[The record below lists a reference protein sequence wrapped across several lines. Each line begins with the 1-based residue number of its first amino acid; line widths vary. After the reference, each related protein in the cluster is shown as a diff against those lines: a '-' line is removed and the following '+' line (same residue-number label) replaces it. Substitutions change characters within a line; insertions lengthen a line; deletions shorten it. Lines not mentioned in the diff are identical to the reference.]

1 MGAAGPLAALT
12 YVFGPI
18 ALLFAIIVFLV
29 GWSRI
34 QLKVHNLAQVM
45 TGVILA
51 FVSTYLQIY
60 LIVRFF
66 G

>member
-1 MGAAGPLAALT
+1 MGAAGPLAAVT
-12 YVFGPI
+12 YVFGPT

-34 QLKVHNLAQVM
+34 QLKVHNFAQVM
-45 TGVILA
+45 AGVILA

-60 LIVRFF
+60 LIVCFF
-66 G
+66 E